1 MDLKSL
7 IIKLCKL
14 IYCTA
19 VSMFVSSLVLAF
31 TSVISDEMSGFA
43 SSIVLV
49 TSFII
54 TFSYKYNK

>member
-43 SSIVLV
+43 SSIVLL